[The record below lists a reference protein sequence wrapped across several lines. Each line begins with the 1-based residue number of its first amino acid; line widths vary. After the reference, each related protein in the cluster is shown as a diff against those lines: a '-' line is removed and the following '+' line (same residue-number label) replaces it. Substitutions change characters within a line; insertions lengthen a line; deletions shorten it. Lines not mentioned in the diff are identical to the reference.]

1 MRRHFIALA
10 MALALGAADHSYSAT
25 SGTDLVNLGS
35 AQFTVDPSF
44 TTATY
49 TQSIS
54 SLTFNTK
61 PQLGD
66 TLTGLFASEQDWS
79 SYASFGLTMTPSLG
93 NTSLFFTVQFY
104 DSALTLIGTFE
115 ATTPLSL
122 TPSVVMLGRLLDGTG
137 DFSSVAGMQFTWN
150 GSEQVNVALSDIV
163 GFPAPTSGFFVAR
176 APGGVQFFTSD
187 DNNVQLAPE
196 DEEWKPV
203 VPPISLNS
211 LPAGGTS
218 WAALSDSNAKTDIT
232 PLDHKQV
239 LSKLADLPVTGWSY
253 TSAPSQRHFG
263 PMAQDFHASFQLGN
277 DERRISTIDADG
289 VALAAIQGLI
299 AELKSRQQRS
309 AEQARRL
316 ADLESELATLAERL
330 AAADR

>member
-10 MALALGAADHSYSAT
+10 LALALVVADHSYSAT

-35 AQFTVDPSF
+35 AGFTVDPVV
-44 TTATY
+44 TTAIY
-49 TQSIS
+49 TQS
-54 SLTFNTK
+54 LTGLSFNSVS
-61 PQLGD
+61 LGD
-66 TLTGLFASEQDWS
+66 TLGGLFEVQDWS
-79 SYASFGLTMTPSLG
+79 AYASFGLRMSTANTNNPPLPFTVEFYNSSLG
-93 NTSLFFTVQFY
+93 IV
-104 DSALTLIGTFE
+104 GTFI
-115 ATTPLSL
+115 ATTDSLSL
-122 TPSVVMLGRLLDGTG
+122 TPSVVMLARILEGTG
-137 DFSSVAGMQFTWN
+137 DFSSVVGMQFTWD
-150 GSEQVNVALSDIV
+150 GTGTPDVAISDVV

-176 APGGVQFFTSD
+176 APGGVRFFTSN
-187 DNNVQLAPE
+187 DNNVEL
-196 DEEWKPV
+196 
-203 VPPISLNS
+203 PP
-211 LPAGGTS
+211 GGTS
-218 WAALSDSNAKTDIT
+218 WAVMSDRNAKTDIT
-232 PLDHKQV
+232 PLDHKQI

-263 PMAQDFHASFQLGN
+263 PMAQDFHASFQLGD

-316 ADLESELATLAERL
+316 ADLESELDTLAERL